1 MEMNAMKGRTGDVRE
16 GRKREHLPL
25 QRAGGVFAGTL
36 QLQGNARA
44 LGFCA
49 LTVRRFKRRGQGQQF
64 LILVVFAYVIHPGCR
79 LNLHEQAVYLL
90 RMSTYCLGHM
100 KG

>member
-1 MEMNAMKGRTGDVRE
+1 MERNAMKGRTGDVRE

-25 QRAGGVFAGTL
+25 QGAGGVFAGTL

-49 LTVRRFKRRGQGQQF
+49 LTVRRLERRGQGQI
-64 LILVVFAYVIHPGCR
+64 LILVVFAYLIHPGCR
-79 LNLHEQAVYLL
+79 LNLHVQVEYLL
-90 RMSTYCLGHM
+90 RLSTDCLEHM
-100 KG
+100 KD